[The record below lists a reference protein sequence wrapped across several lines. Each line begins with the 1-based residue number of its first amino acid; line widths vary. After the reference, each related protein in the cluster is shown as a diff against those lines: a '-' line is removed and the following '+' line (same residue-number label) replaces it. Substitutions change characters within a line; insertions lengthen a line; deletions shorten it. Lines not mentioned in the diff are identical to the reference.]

1 MKIIIRIAC
10 GYYYNSIGVD
20 VILECLLRCVACAIY
35 LFPIEANDTITVS
48 ITI

>member
-1 MKIIIRIAC
+1 MKIIIRIKSS
-10 GYYYNSIGVD
+10 YNSIGVD

-48 ITI
+48 ITV